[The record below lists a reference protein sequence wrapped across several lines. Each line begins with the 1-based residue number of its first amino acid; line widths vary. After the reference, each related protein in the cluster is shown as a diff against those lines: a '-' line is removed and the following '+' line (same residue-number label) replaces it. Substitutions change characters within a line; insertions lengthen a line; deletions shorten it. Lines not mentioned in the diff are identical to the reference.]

1 MFSAETEK
9 EAEMLIVM
17 ACPRDT
23 EGNYYA
29 RELAQEQSL
38 ENLVA
43 FSDRLQ
49 ECWDLRK
56 DRKAMKKCKTC
67 GHKAGHHD
75 CLTSNPVKWKCSVPG
90 CKCTGDPRKG

>member
-1 MFSAETEK
+1 MTPEGRLPVFGVQTEK

-23 EGNYYA
+23 TGEFYA
-29 RELAQEQSL
+29 RELAQEQTL

-49 ECWDLRK
+49 EYWDRWQEM
-56 DRKAMKKCKTC
+56 KAKNT
-67 GHKAGHHD
+67 
-75 CLTSNPVKWKCSVPG
+75 VKV
-90 CKCTGDPRKG
+90 